1 MMKKKMKNNAL
12 ILTEEFLLP
21 ALGYRIKPF
30 SFLMLIILLNGCD
43 NKEMTELKRYTET
56 TLAKPGRPVEPL
68 PPIKPFI
75 RYLYTAEK
83 EGLRDPFEPFF
94 FGISGGESSETLEE
108 TGQDRYAQ
116 EILTHNKEELEYFE
130 LDSLRMVG
138 TLEESGKL
146 WGIIRDQDG
155 LIYKVSN
162 GNYMGRNFGKVE
174 TINEGEI
181 RLREIIQGPNGK
193 WAERSAK
200 LSLEEE

>member
-1 MMKKKMKNNAL
+1 MKTNSLKSIKTL
-12 ILTEEFLLP
+12 FLSVLEH
-21 ALGYRIKPF
+21 GIKPC
-30 SFLMLIILLNGCD
+30 FLIVFAIMLNGCG
-43 NKEMTELKRYTET
+43 NKEMAELKRYTKS

-68 PPIKPFI
+68 PPIKPFV

-94 FGISGGESSETLEE
+94 FGISGGEASETLEDN
-108 TGQDRYAQ
+108 GQDRYTQ

-146 WGIIRDQDG
+146 WGIIKDQDG
-155 LIYKVSN
+155 LIYKVSK
-162 GNYMGRNFGKVE
+162 GNYMGRNFGKVN

-193 WAERSAK
+193 WAERTAK
-200 LSLEEE
+200 LSLEGE

>member
-1 MMKKKMKNNAL
+1 MKNNAWKL
-12 ILTEEFLLP
+12 GKALLSPILH
-21 ALGYRIKPF
+21 YRIKPYLF
-30 SFLMLIILLNGCD
+30 VAIAVLLNGCG
-43 NKEMTELKRYTET
+43 NKEMAELKKYTES

-68 PPIKPFI
+68 PPIKPFV
-75 RYLYTAEK
+75 RYLYNAEK

-94 FGISGGESSETLEE
+94 FGISGGESSESLEDN
-108 TGQDRYAQ
+108 GQDRYVQ

-146 WGIIRDQDG
+146 WGIIKDQDG
-155 LIYKVSN
+155 LIYKISN

-174 TINEGEI
+174 AIEEGEI

-193 WAERSAK
+193 WAERAAK
-200 LSLEEE
+200 LSLEE

>member
-1 MMKKKMKNNAL
+1 MKNNAWKL
-12 ILTEEFLLP
+12 GKALLLP
-21 ALGYRIKPF
+21 ILHYRIKPYLF
-30 SFLMLIILLNGCD
+30 VAIAVLLNGCG
-43 NKEMTELKRYTET
+43 NKEMAELKKYAES

-68 PPIKPFI
+68 PPIKPFV
-75 RYLYTAEK
+75 RYLYNAEK

-94 FGISGGESSETLEE
+94 FGISGGESSESLEDN
-108 TGQDRYAQ
+108 GQDRYVQ

-146 WGIIRDQDG
+146 WGIIKDQDG
-155 LIYKVSN
+155 LIYKISN

-174 TINEGEI
+174 AIEEGEI

-193 WAERSAK
+193 WAERAAK
-200 LSLEEE
+200 LSLEE

>member
-1 MMKKKMKNNAL
+1 MKNNAWKL
-12 ILTEEFLLP
+12 GKALLLP
-21 ALGYRIKPF
+21 ILHYRIKPYLF
-30 SFLMLIILLNGCD
+30 VAIAVLLNGCG
-43 NKEMTELKRYTET
+43 NKEMAELKKYTES

-68 PPIKPFI
+68 PPIKPFV
-75 RYLYTAEK
+75 RYLYNAEK

-94 FGISGGESSETLEE
+94 FGISGGESSESLEDN
-108 TGQDRYAQ
+108 GQDRYVQ

-146 WGIIRDQDG
+146 WGIIKDQDG
-155 LIYKVSN
+155 LIYKISN

-174 TINEGEI
+174 AIEEGEI

-193 WAERSAK
+193 WAERAAK
-200 LSLEEE
+200 LSLEE

>member
-1 MMKKKMKNNAL
+1 MTGRLMKQNKSVFYSKTKYNLCLVVNFFLFAL
-12 ILTEEFLLP
+12 VLFL
-21 ALGYRIKPF
+21 
-30 SFLMLIILLNGCD
+30 SGCG
-43 NKEMTELKRYTET
+43 NKEMAELQKYTEN

-68 PPIKPFI
+68 PPIKPYV
-75 RYLYTAEK
+75 RHLYTAEK

-94 FGISGGESSETLEE
+94 FGISGGESPESLKDN
-108 TGQDRYAQ
+108 GQDRYTQ

-155 LIYKVSN
+155 LIYKVSR
-162 GNYMGRNFGKVE
+162 GNYMGRNYGKIE
-174 TINEGEI
+174 RISEGEI
-181 RLREIIQGPNGK
+181 SLREIIQSPGGK
-193 WAERSAK
+193 WAERTAR

>member
-1 MMKKKMKNNAL
+1 MKKKMKNNAWQL
-12 ILTEEFLLP
+12 SETSFLPISYLGIKQYSLVAIAFLL
-21 ALGYRIKPF
+21 G
-30 SFLMLIILLNGCD
+30 GCG
-43 NKEMTELKRYTET
+43 NKEMSELRQYTET

-68 PPIKPFI
+68 PPIKPFV
-75 RYLYTAEK
+75 RYLYNAEK

-94 FGISGGESSETLEE
+94 FGISGGESSEALEDN
-108 TGQDRYAQ
+108 GQDRYAQ

-155 LIYKVSN
+155 LIYKISN

-174 TINEGEI
+174 TIKEGEI

-193 WAERSAK
+193 WAERAAK
-200 LSLEEE
+200 LSLEE

>member
-1 MMKKKMKNNAL
+1 MGRNSIKQIKTLPKIKQYLL
-12 ILTEEFLLP
+12 ILVFLYL
-21 ALGYRIKPF
+21 A
-30 SFLMLIILLNGCD
+30 GCG
-43 NKEMTELKRYTET
+43 NKEMTELRQYTKD

-68 PPIKPFI
+68 PPIKPFV
-75 RYLYTAEK
+75 RYLYDAEK

-94 FGISGGESSETLEE
+94 FGTSGGESAETLEE
-108 TGQDRYAQ
+108 SGQDRYAQ

-146 WGIIRDQDG
+146 WGIVRDQDG
-155 LIYKVSN
+155 LIYRVSK

-174 TINEGEI
+174 TINESGI
-181 RLREIIQGPNGK
+181 KLREIIQSPGGK
-193 WAERSAK
+193 WAERAAK

>member
-1 MMKKKMKNNAL
+1 MKKKMKNNAWKL
-12 ILTEEFLLP
+12 GKALLLP
-21 ALGYRIKPF
+21 ILHYRIKPYLF
-30 SFLMLIILLNGCD
+30 VAIAVLLNGCG
-43 NKEMTELKRYTET
+43 NKEMAELKKYAES

-68 PPIKPFI
+68 PPIKPFV
-75 RYLYTAEK
+75 RYLYNAEK

-94 FGISGGESSETLEE
+94 FGISGGESSESLEDN
-108 TGQDRYAQ
+108 GQDRYVQ

-155 LIYKVSN
+155 LIYKISN

-174 TINEGEI
+174 AIEEGEI

-193 WAERSAK
+193 WAERAAK
-200 LSLEEE
+200 LSLEE

>member
-1 MMKKKMKNNAL
+1 MKTNVW
-12 ILTEEFLLP
+12 ILAKILFLFLSEH
-21 ALGYRIKPF
+21 RIKSYF
-30 SFLMLIILLNGCD
+30 IIVFALLLNGCS
-43 NKEMTELKRYTET
+43 NKEMAEIKRYTET

-68 PPIKPFI
+68 PPIKPFV

-94 FGISGGESSETLEE
+94 FGISGGEASETLEDN
-108 TGQDRYAQ
+108 GQDRYTK

-146 WGIIRDQDG
+146 WGIIKDQDG
-155 LIYKVSN
+155 LIYKVSE
-162 GNYMGRNFGKVE
+162 GNYMGRNFGKVN
-174 TINEGEI
+174 TISEGEI

-193 WAERSAK
+193 WAERTAK
-200 LSLEEE
+200 LSLEAE

>member
-1 MMKKKMKNNAL
+1 MKNNAWKL
-12 ILTEEFLLP
+12 GKALLSPILH
-21 ALGYRIKPF
+21 YRIKPYLF
-30 SFLMLIILLNGCD
+30 VAIAVLLNGCG
-43 NKEMTELKRYTET
+43 NKEMAELKKYAES

-68 PPIKPFI
+68 PPIKPFV
-75 RYLYTAEK
+75 RYLYNAEK

-94 FGISGGESSETLEE
+94 FGISGGESSESLEDN
-108 TGQDRYAQ
+108 GQDRYVQ

-146 WGIIRDQDG
+146 WGIIKDQDG
-155 LIYKVSN
+155 LIYKISN

-174 TINEGEI
+174 AIEEGEI

-193 WAERSAK
+193 WAERAAK
-200 LSLEEE
+200 LSLEE